1 MFKGF
6 NNRQQHSFPNIN
18 FGGNYGQAYN
28 FSRCLLWLDA
38 AYGTSTVV
46 NGANVSSWQ
55 DKINGV
61 IYTNDTVAEQPTYV
75 LSDVNFNNLPT
86 INFGINANRMLESN
100 LSIPL
105 GINTLAIIIK
115 SNGIATDYTSILSS
129 NAQRTGFMSGGGGSN
144 ATGYGFYTNGSNP
157 MTRSNV
163 EDTNMH
169 IIIANRSFIII
180 DGVDQLVTPSSFSN
194 VFSFI
199 GSNGANFR
207 PNCNIAEILIYDS
220 FLGSS
225 DCIQLSNNINAKYL
239 KY

>member
-61 IYTNDTVAEQPTYV
+61 QYTQGTAGNQPTYV
-75 LSDVNFNNLPT
+75 TSDANFNNLPT
-86 INFGINANRMLESN
+86 LNF
-100 LSIPL
+100 
-105 GINTLAIIIK
+105 
-115 SNGIATDYTSILSS
+115 TST
-129 NAQRTGFMSGGGGSN
+129 RFMSGSSIFGIGSTTN
-144 ATGYGFYTNGSNP
+144 VLIMRNTAFSFNYALILGDGAQTGFSGAGNIASATGYGYYQTGSALTKTNI
-157 MTRSNV
+157 
-163 EDTNMH
+163 EDTSLH
-169 IIIANRSFIII
+169 IIVANRNFIII
-180 DGVDQLVTPSSFSN
+180 DGVNQTSQTSAITLNFNT
-194 VFSFI
+194 I
-199 GSNGANFR
+199 GSSQASNATNSI
-207 PNCNIAEILIYDS
+207 IAEILLYDYIMS
-220 FLGSS
+220 V
-225 DCIQLSNNINAKYL
+225 DDAIQLSNNINAKYQ